1 MNKIVAFDVDG
12 VILNSFIASL
22 EGTKRLLLK
31 YELSEI
37 PEEQYYKFAFPD
49 VEVWFDEIANFLG
62 IDKVILK
69 FNDFY
74 EEITKIPQKLYDGII
89 EAIKIIKA
97 NGYKICILSNSMPDR
112 YNNIVVPHLKDIEFD
127 YIRLRDFDPN
137 EPTGRHKLCKPNPA
151 FLDKVLEH
159 FSCKPSDIIY
169 IGDLFED
176 YEFAKS
182 TGMQF
187 IWAAYGQDNG
197 RLAKIE
203 GLHKVEKPSELLDMI
218 KSLGE

>member
-12 VILNSFIASL
+12 VILNSFSASL

-37 PEEQYYKFAFPD
+37 PEEEYYKFAFPD

-89 EAIKIIKA
+89 EAIKSIKA
-97 NGYKICILSNSMPDR
+97 AGYKICILSNSMPDR

-127 YIRLRDFDPN
+127 YIRCRDFDPN
-137 EPTGRHKLCKPNPA
+137 ELTGRHKLCKPNPK

-159 FSCKPSDIIY
+159 FHTTSSNIIY

-176 YEFAKS
+176 YEFAKL
-182 TGMQF
+182 TGMDF

-197 RLAKIE
+197 RLANIE
-203 GLHKVEKPSELLDMI
+203 GLHKVGKPNELLDTI
-218 KSLGE
+218 RTLN